1 MSVTITINADSAYA
15 AKEEM
20 RFLLASTPAV
30 YDVSDDTGKSTT
42 ADTTRQDE
50 QTAVETVAT
59 DKPARRGRPS
69 TKGSPTLEATATS
82 VTIETPAEGQQA
94 ISTGGDRVDPDAAP
108 GPTDASVG
116 PSPVEEAKVYTMD
129 DVRNAATPY
138 IKAYTM
144 AAAQADLQ
152 DILEKAVGIR
162 QISKLDPKDQ
172 AQMKKAVEAF
182 EAAKEPGTVAM
193 KLIAEAGI
201 KAVAARAAA

>member
-20 RFLLASTPAV
+20 RFLLASAPAV
-30 YDVSDDTGKSTT
+30 YDVSSDTSNMT
-42 ADTTRQDE
+42 ATEASNQAE
-50 QTAVETVAT
+50 QTAVETVAIG
-59 DKPARRGRPS
+59 KPARRGRPS

-82 VTIETPAEGQQA
+82 VTTEAPAEPPQA

-108 GPTDASVG
+108 GPTEASVA

-152 DILEKAVGIR
+152 DILEAAVGIR

-182 EAAKEPGTVAM
+182 DAAKEPGTVAM

-201 KAVAARAAA
+201 KAAAAKTAA